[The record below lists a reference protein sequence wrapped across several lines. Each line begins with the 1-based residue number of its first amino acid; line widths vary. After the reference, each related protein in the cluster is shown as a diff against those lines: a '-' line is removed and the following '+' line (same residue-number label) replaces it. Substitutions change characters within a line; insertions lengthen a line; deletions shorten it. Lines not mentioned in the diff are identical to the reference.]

1 MNAQDLVIDR
11 ILAALNGAPAIA
23 QGNISE
29 ERTRP
34 LGQNVNE
41 AVIVRFAGS
50 TPNRNSMGAGID
62 WTTTV
67 NIEHHARGDARTP
80 SGRASRILTGIVFA
94 RLMADPSLGGVL
106 MDLRPPRLAADQS
119 QSLDDEMGCVIAQY
133 TALHRSASNTL
144 EAIAP

>member
-11 ILAALNGAPAIA
+11 ILAALNGTPAIA
-23 QGNISE
+23 QGNVFE

-34 LGQNVNE
+34 LGVDVGE
-41 AVIVRFAGS
+41 AVIVRFGGS
-50 TPNRNSMGAGID
+50 TPNRNSMGVGID

-67 NIEHHARGDARTP
+67 SLEHHARGDARTP
-80 SGRASRILTGIVFA
+80 AGRASRRLMGEVFA
-94 RLMADPSLGGVL
+94 RLMVDPSLGGVL
-106 MDLRPPRLAADQS
+106 MDLRPPRLASDQ
-119 QSLDDEMGCVIAQY
+119 QNLDDELGCVIAQY